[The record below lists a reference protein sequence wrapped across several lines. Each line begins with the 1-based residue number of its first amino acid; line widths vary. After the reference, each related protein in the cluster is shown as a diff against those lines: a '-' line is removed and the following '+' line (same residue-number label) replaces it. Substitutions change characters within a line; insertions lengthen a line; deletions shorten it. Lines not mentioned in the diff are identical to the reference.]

1 MKTYPCH
8 SALKSSKMSHFHVH
22 FYQFWEFGTKIQ
34 IFNKSKDF
42 FFRQIEGRF
51 AMLSQNVNKLS
62 RFFSSFVILSV
73 FLLNSYTKLVEAPC
87 TFLARTFKL
96 THLKAG

>member
-22 FYQFWEFGTKIQ
+22 FLPVLGTKIQ
-34 IFNKSKDF
+34 IFNKSKEI

-96 THLKAG
+96 THLKGG